1 MTTLL
6 TESRPS
12 PCSVGFEGGGG
23 LDYVAALE
31 FSTLSPSVEWMRF
44 CTICDSEERFV
55 AGWICDLGLVGCCS
69 GCGDE
74 RVLGFT
80 RMNSEVA

>member
-1 MTTLL
+1 MTLL
-6 TESRPS
+6 TEKPWSPS
-12 PCSVGFEGGGG
+12 SVGLEGGDTAKG
-23 LDYVAALE
+23 VAALE
-31 FSTLSPSVEWMRF
+31 ISELSPSVEWMRF
-44 CTICDSEERFV
+44 CVVCDSEQRFV

-74 RVLGFT
+74 RVLPFT

>member
-6 TESRPS
+6 TENPTV
-12 PCSVGFEGGGG
+12 SVLGQCEGGGG
-23 LDYVAALE
+23 MGNVAALD
-31 FSTLSPSVEWMRF
+31 FTQLDPSVEWMRY
-44 CTICDSEERFV
+44 CDVCEREERFV

-74 RVLGFT
+74 RVLPFS